1 MVTTPT
7 LQQARVHNASTSVST
22 PSITFYPALPIRTQ
36 FPNSR
41 RHLTDSPNYHEN
53 VQSSIQTATQNVSE
67 VAAFCLIFIDSNY
80 DFYDG
85 LYAGDVTNARIHPAL
100 RILKQNLTLPTAILT
115 EQAQPLAVKEV
126 MKATFEAFSM
136 VLLAGVGSRM
146 FSRTDHDMI
155 AEDFGNLK
163 RIFCTCGEGL
173 IAEEVVEKEADVVEG
188 VIALMEQATEQLVE
202 DLSIIA

>member
-1 MVTTPT
+1 
-7 LQQARVHNASTSVST
+7 
-22 PSITFYPALPIRTQ
+22 
-36 FPNSR
+36 
-41 RHLTDSPNYHEN
+41 
-53 VQSSIQTATQNVSE
+53 
-67 VAAFCLIFIDSNY
+67 
-80 DFYDG
+80 
-85 LYAGDVTNARIHPAL
+85 
-100 RILKQNLTLPTAILT
+100 
-115 EQAQPLAVKEV
+115 